1 MVPESDFRRRL
12 KRGRYSLLTSRRN
25 TVAAVSSRWPPMSDS
40 YTSSKIK
47 EALVASQ
54 GSRARAQ
61 DILLGWAQ
69 ADDRL
74 LRGLVEPYLKGIVT
88 GTIERVTKPAA
99 EKSAAVAQ
107 PPSPAIV
114 RAPAPKVPVPK
125 PGPPR
130 ELSPE
135 ALDKALSLMG
145 QGALPPRPSPA
156 APAPRSASPLKL
168 GTTNPVPPTKAG
180 AKHQQTM
187 RALAALYARK
197 HRD

>member
-1 MVPESDFRRRL
+1 
-12 KRGRYSLLTSRRN
+12 
-25 TVAAVSSRWPPMSDS
+25 MSDS

-88 GTIERVTKPAA
+88 GTIERMTKPAA
-99 EKSAAVAQ
+99 EKGVAAVQA
-107 PPSPAIV
+107 PAPV
-114 RAPAPKVPVPK
+114 RAPVAKVPVPK
-125 PGPPR
+125 PAPPR

-135 ALDKALSLMG
+135 ALEKALSMMG
-145 QGALPPRPSPA
+145 QGALPSRPSPA
-156 APAPRSASPLKL
+156 APRSASPLKI
-168 GTTNPVPPTKAG
+168 GTTNPVPPTQAG

>member
-1 MVPESDFRRRL
+1 
-12 KRGRYSLLTSRRN
+12 
-25 TVAAVSSRWPPMSDS
+25 MSDS

-99 EKSAAVAQ
+99 EKSVAAVQAPAQ
-107 PPSPAIV
+107 L
-114 RAPAPKVPVPK
+114 RAPVAKVPVPK
-125 PGPPR
+125 P
-130 ELSPE
+130 
-135 ALDKALSLMG
+135 
-145 QGALPPRPSPA
+145 
-156 APAPRSASPLKL
+156 
-168 GTTNPVPPTKAG
+168 
-180 AKHQQTM
+180 
-187 RALAALYARK
+187 
-197 HRD
+197 

>member
-1 MVPESDFRRRL
+1 
-12 KRGRYSLLTSRRN
+12 
-25 TVAAVSSRWPPMSDS
+25 MSDS
-40 YTSSKIK
+40 YTSAKIK

-99 EKSAAVAQ
+99 EKGASAAPPAAPVRVAA
-107 PPSPAIV
+107 PRPA
-114 RAPAPKVPVPK
+114 AP
-125 PGPPR
+125 R
-130 ELSPE
+130 QLSPE
-135 ALDKALSLMG
+135 DLDRALSLMG
-145 QGALPPRPSPA
+145 QGAPPPRPSAPA
-156 APAPRSASPLKL
+156 APARSAGPLKL

-180 AKHQQTM
+180 NKHQ
-187 RALAALYARK
+187 
-197 HRD
+197 

>member
-1 MVPESDFRRRL
+1 
-12 KRGRYSLLTSRRN
+12 
-25 TVAAVSSRWPPMSDS
+25 MSDS

-88 GTIERVTKPAA
+88 GAIERVTKPAA
-99 EKSAAVAQ
+99 EKSAAVVQA
-107 PPSPAIV
+107 PSPAIV
-114 RAPAPKVPVPK
+114 RAPTPKVPVPK
-125 PGPPR
+125 PGLPR

-145 QGALPPRPSPA
+145 QGALPPRPSPV
-156 APAPRSASPLKL
+156 APASRQATPLKL

>member
-1 MVPESDFRRRL
+1 
-12 KRGRYSLLTSRRN
+12 
-25 TVAAVSSRWPPMSDS
+25 MSDS

-61 DILLGWAQ
+61 DILMGWAQ

-99 EKSAAVAQ
+99 EKGAASVQTAVQ
-107 PPSPAIV
+107 
-114 RAPAPKVPVPK
+114 APAPVRVPVTKVPVPK
-125 PGPPR
+125 PGQPR

-135 ALDKALSLMG
+135 ALEKALSMMG
-145 QGALPPRPSPA
+145 QGALPPRPS
-156 APAPRSASPLKL
+156 
-168 GTTNPVPPTKAG
+168 TTLS
-180 AKHQQTM
+180 HFRM
-187 RALAALYARK
+187 RYGVVG
-197 HRD
+197 

>member
-1 MVPESDFRRRL
+1 
-12 KRGRYSLLTSRRN
+12 
-25 TVAAVSSRWPPMSDS
+25 MSDT

-99 EKSAAVAQ
+99 EKNVAPVQ
-107 PPSPAIV
+107 APAQI
-114 RAPAPKVPVPK
+114 RAPAAKVPVPK

-135 ALDKALSLMG
+135 ALEKALSMMG

-156 APAPRSASPLKL
+156 AAAPKSASPLKL
-168 GTTNPVPPTKAG
+168 GTTNPVPPTQAG

-197 HRD
+197 RRD

>member
-1 MVPESDFRRRL
+1 
-12 KRGRYSLLTSRRN
+12 
-25 TVAAVSSRWPPMSDS
+25 MSDS

-99 EKSAAVAQ
+99 EKSVAAVQAPAQ
-107 PPSPAIV
+107 V
-114 RAPAPKVPVPK
+114 RAPVAKVPVPK

-135 ALDKALSLMG
+135 ALEKALSMMG
-145 QGALPPRPSPA
+145 QGTLPPRPSPA
-156 APAPRSASPLKL
+156 AAPKSASPLKL
-168 GTTNPVPPTKAG
+168 GTTNPVPPTQAG

>member
-1 MVPESDFRRRL
+1 
-12 KRGRYSLLTSRRN
+12 
-25 TVAAVSSRWPPMSDS
+25 MSDS
-40 YTSSKIK
+40 YTSAKIK

-74 LRGLVEPYLKGIVT
+74 LRELVEPYLKGIVT
-88 GTIERVTKPAA
+88 GTIERVTKPAT
-99 EKSAAVAQ
+99 EKSVTAVQ
-107 PPSPAIV
+107 
-114 RAPAPKVPVPK
+114 APAPVRVPVAKVPVPK
-125 PGPPR
+125 PAPPR

-135 ALDKALSLMG
+135 ALEKALSLMG

-156 APAPRSASPLKL
+156 APPRSASPLKL

-187 RALAALYARK
+187 RALAAFYARK

>member
-1 MVPESDFRRRL
+1 
-12 KRGRYSLLTSRRN
+12 
-25 TVAAVSSRWPPMSDS
+25 MSDS

-99 EKSAAVAQ
+99 EKGVAVAQ
-107 PPSPAIV
+107 A
-114 RAPAPKVPVPK
+114 RAPVAKVPVPK
-125 PGPPR
+125 PGPAR

-135 ALDKALSLMG
+135 VFVKAPSMAAP
-145 QGALPPRPSPA
+145 GALAPPLS
-156 APAPRSASPLKL
+156 SA
-168 GTTNPVPPTKAG
+168 
-180 AKHQQTM
+180 
-187 RALAALYARK
+187 
-197 HRD
+197 

>member
-1 MVPESDFRRRL
+1 
-12 KRGRYSLLTSRRN
+12 
-25 TVAAVSSRWPPMSDS
+25 MSDS

-99 EKSAAVAQ
+99 EKGAAAVQAPAQ
-107 PPSPAIV
+107 V
-114 RAPAPKVPVPK
+114 RAPVAKVPVPK

-135 ALDKALSLMG
+135 ALGESAFHDGAGSIAAAPQSGGGSPKSAVAIETRYDQSCSADAGWG
-145 QGALPPRPSPA
+145 QASADHAGSRGALCA
-156 APAPRSASPLKL
+156 QAPGLSKRQAYL
-168 GTTNPVPPTKAG
+168 GGVAG
-180 AKHQQTM
+180 AGHAGRIPTSVS
-187 RALAALYARK
+187 LLP
-197 HRD
+197 

>member
-1 MVPESDFRRRL
+1 
-12 KRGRYSLLTSRRN
+12 
-25 TVAAVSSRWPPMSDS
+25 MSDS
-40 YTSSKIK
+40 YTNAKIR

-74 LRGLVEPYLKGIVT
+74 LRGLVTPYLKGIVT
-88 GTIERVTKPAA
+88 GTVERVTRPGSSVTVPAPEPAVQKPVAQKPAA
-99 EKSAAVAQ
+99 QKPVAQ
-107 PPSPAIV
+107 KPVGRPA
-114 RAPAPKVPVPK
+114 AP
-125 PGPPR
+125 R
-130 ELSPE
+130 QLSPE
-135 ALDKALSLMG
+135 ALDKALSMMG
-145 QGALPPRPSPA
+145 QGAPARPAASAPPRA
-156 APAPRSASPLKL
+156 AGGLKL

-197 HRD
+197 HQN

>member
-1 MVPESDFRRRL
+1 
-12 KRGRYSLLTSRRN
+12 
-25 TVAAVSSRWPPMSDS
+25 MSDS
-40 YTSSKIK
+40 YTSAKIK

-99 EKSAAVAQ
+99 EKGAIAAQAPV
-107 PPSPAIV
+107 PV
-114 RAPAPKVPVPK
+114 RVPVTKVPVPK
-125 PGPPR
+125 PAPPR

-135 ALDKALSLMG
+135 ALEKALSLMG
-145 QGALPPRPSPA
+145 QGPLPPRPSPA
-156 APAPRSASPLKL
+156 APPRSASPLKL

-187 RALAALYARK
+187 RALAAFYARK
-197 HRD
+197 HQD

>member
-1 MVPESDFRRRL
+1 
-12 KRGRYSLLTSRRN
+12 
-25 TVAAVSSRWPPMSDS
+25 MSDS

-99 EKSAAVAQ
+99 EKSAGVAQ
-107 PPSPAIV
+107 APSPAIV
-114 RAPAPKVPVPK
+114 RAPTPKVPVPK

-156 APAPRSASPLKL
+156 APAARSASPLKL

>member
-1 MVPESDFRRRL
+1 
-12 KRGRYSLLTSRRN
+12 
-25 TVAAVSSRWPPMSDS
+25 MSDN

-99 EKSAAVAQ
+99 EKGVAAAPAQ
-107 PPSPAIV
+107 A
-114 RAPAPKVPVPK
+114 RAPVAKVPVPK
-125 PGPPR
+125 PGPAC

-135 ALDKALSLMG
+135 ALEKALSMMG
-145 QGALPPRPSPA
+145 QGTLPPRPSPA
-156 APAPRSASPLKL
+156 AAPKSASPMKL
-168 GTTNPVPPTKAG
+168 GTTNPVPPTQAG

-197 HRD
+197 RWD

>member
-1 MVPESDFRRRL
+1 
-12 KRGRYSLLTSRRN
+12 
-25 TVAAVSSRWPPMSDS
+25 MSDS

-99 EKSAAVAQ
+99 EKGVAVAQ
-107 PPSPAIV
+107 APAQA
-114 RAPAPKVPVPK
+114 RAPVAKVPVPK
-125 PGPPR
+125 PAPAS

-135 ALDKALSLMG
+135 ALEKALSMMG
-145 QGALPPRPSPA
+145 QGTLPPRASPA
-156 APAPRSASPLKL
+156 APRSASPLKL
-168 GTTNPVPPTKAG
+168 GTTNPVPPTQAG

>member
-1 MVPESDFRRRL
+1 
-12 KRGRYSLLTSRRN
+12 
-25 TVAAVSSRWPPMSDS
+25 MSDS

-88 GTIERVTKPAA
+88 GTIERVTKPAT
-99 EKSAAVAQ
+99 EKGAAAVQA
-107 PPSPAIV
+107 PATV
-114 RAPAPKVPVPK
+114 RAPVAKVPVPK
-125 PGPPR
+125 PAPPR

-135 ALDKALSLMG
+135 ALEKALSMMG
-145 QGALPPRPSPA
+145 KGTLPPRPEPA
-156 APAPRSASPLKL
+156 AAQPKAASPLRL

>member
-1 MVPESDFRRRL
+1 
-12 KRGRYSLLTSRRN
+12 
-25 TVAAVSSRWPPMSDS
+25 MSDS

-61 DILLGWAQ
+61 DILLGWVQ

-99 EKSAAVAQ
+99 EKGVAAAQ
-107 PPSPAIV
+107 APAQA
-114 RAPAPKVPVPK
+114 RAPVAKVPVPK
-125 PGPPR
+125 PGPAR

-135 ALDKALSLMG
+135 ALEKALSMMG
-145 QGALPPRPSPA
+145 QGTLPPRPSPA
-156 APAPRSASPLKL
+156 AAPRSASPLKL
-168 GTTNPVPPTKAG
+168 GTTNPVPPTQAG

>member
-1 MVPESDFRRRL
+1 
-12 KRGRYSLLTSRRN
+12 
-25 TVAAVSSRWPPMSDS
+25 MSDS
-40 YTSSKIK
+40 YTNAKVR

-74 LRGLVEPYLKGIVT
+74 LRGLVTPYLKGIVT
-88 GTIERVTKPAA
+88 GTVERVTRAGSG
-99 EKSAAVAQ
+99 SAAMST
-107 PPSPAIV
+107 P
-114 RAPAPKVPVPK
+114 APAVPKSSVPK
-125 PGPPR
+125 PTVQKPAGRPSAPR
-130 ELSPE
+130 QLSPE
-135 ALDKALSLMG
+135 ALDKALSMMG
-145 QGALPPRPSPA
+145 QGVPPRPAA
-156 APAPRSASPLKL
+156 APPPRSAGALKL

-197 HRD
+197 HQN

>member
-1 MVPESDFRRRL
+1 
-12 KRGRYSLLTSRRN
+12 
-25 TVAAVSSRWPPMSDS
+25 MSDS

-99 EKSAAVAQ
+99 EKSAAAVQAPAQ
-107 PPSPAIV
+107 A
-114 RAPAPKVPVPK
+114 RAPVAKVPVPK
-125 PGPPR
+125 PGPPH

-135 ALDKALSLMG
+135 ALEKALSMMG
-145 QGALPPRPSPA
+145 QGALPPRPSPPA
-156 APAPRSASPLKL
+156 ARQVGVTVEARHDQSGSANTGRGQASADH
-168 GTTNPVPPTKAG
+168 AG
-180 AKHQQTM
+180 SS
-187 RALAALYARK
+187 RALRA
-197 HRD
+197 

>member
-1 MVPESDFRRRL
+1 
-12 KRGRYSLLTSRRN
+12 
-25 TVAAVSSRWPPMSDS
+25 MSDS

-54 GSRARAQ
+54 GSRTRAQ
-61 DILLGWAQ
+61 DILMGWAQ

-99 EKSAAVAQ
+99 EKNAAAVQ
-107 PPSPAIV
+107 
-114 RAPAPKVPVPK
+114 APAPIRAPVTKVPVPK

-135 ALDKALSLMG
+135 ALEKALSLMG

-156 APAPRSASPLKL
+156 APAPRPAMPMKL

-197 HRD
+197 HKD

>member
-1 MVPESDFRRRL
+1 
-12 KRGRYSLLTSRRN
+12 
-25 TVAAVSSRWPPMSDS
+25 MSDS
-40 YTSSKIK
+40 YTSAKIR

-61 DILLGWAQ
+61 DILMGWAQ

-88 GTIERVTKPAA
+88 GTIDRVTKPAA
-99 EKSAAVAQ
+99 EKGIVAA
-107 PPSPAIV
+107 PAPTPV
-114 RAPAPKVPVPK
+114 RAPVAKVPVPK

-135 ALDKALSLMG
+135 ALEKALSMMG
-145 QGALPPRPSPA
+145 QGTLPPRPGPA
-156 APAPRSASPLKL
+156 AAQPRPASPLKL

>member
-1 MVPESDFRRRL
+1 
-12 KRGRYSLLTSRRN
+12 
-25 TVAAVSSRWPPMSDS
+25 MSDS
-40 YTSSKIK
+40 YTSAKIK

-99 EKSAAVAQ
+99 EKGATAAQ
-107 PPSPAIV
+107 
-114 RAPAPKVPVPK
+114 APAPVRVPVAKVPVPK
-125 PGPPR
+125 QAPPR

-135 ALDKALSLMG
+135 ALEKALSLMG
-145 QGALPPRPSPA
+145 QGPLPPRPSPA
-156 APAPRSASPLKL
+156 APPRSASPSASPLKL

-187 RALAALYARK
+187 RALAAFYARK
-197 HRD
+197 HQD

>member
-1 MVPESDFRRRL
+1 
-12 KRGRYSLLTSRRN
+12 
-25 TVAAVSSRWPPMSDS
+25 MSDS
-40 YTSSKIK
+40 YTSAKIK
-47 EALVASQ
+47 EALVSSQ

-99 EKSAAVAQ
+99 EKGAIAAQ
-107 PPSPAIV
+107 
-114 RAPAPKVPVPK
+114 APAPVRVPVAKVPVPK
-125 PGPPR
+125 PAPPR

-135 ALDKALSLMG
+135 ALEKALSLMG
-145 QGALPPRPSPA
+145 QGPLPPRPSPA
-156 APAPRSASPLKL
+156 AAPPRSASPLKL

-187 RALAALYARK
+187 RALAAFYARK
-197 HRD
+197 HQD

>member
-1 MVPESDFRRRL
+1 
-12 KRGRYSLLTSRRN
+12 
-25 TVAAVSSRWPPMSDS
+25 MSDS
-40 YTSSKIK
+40 YTSAKIK

-88 GTIERVTKPAA
+88 GTIERVTKPAT
-99 EKSAAVAQ
+99 EKSVTAVQA
-107 PPSPAIV
+107 PV
-114 RAPAPKVPVPK
+114 RVPVAKVPVPK
-125 PGPPR
+125 PAPPR

-135 ALDKALSLMG
+135 ALEKALSLMG

-156 APAPRSASPLKL
+156 AAPPRSASPLKL

-187 RALAALYARK
+187 RALAAFYARK